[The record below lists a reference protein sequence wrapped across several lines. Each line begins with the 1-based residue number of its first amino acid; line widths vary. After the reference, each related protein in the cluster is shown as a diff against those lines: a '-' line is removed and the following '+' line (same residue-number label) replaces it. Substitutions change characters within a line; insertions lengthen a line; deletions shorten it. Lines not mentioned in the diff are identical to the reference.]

1 MSSDDDGRHHGMD
14 ASARPATSETTLPT
28 LDAYARHTAYSD
40 PGPHA
45 GLLAAI
51 EPDPASIGAAARAA
65 VVHYR
70 DANLS
75 PTADQR
81 EDPDRRWLSSIL
93 DAAAERQP
101 GPLDAARDP
110 GAQVAGCCRDHT
122 LFALGVLREH
132 DVPARSRI
140 GFAGYFSPP
149 FWHDHV
155 VVEHLERSP
164 DGERWV
170 RWDAELTPGDPW
182 SFDVRDMPT
191 GTDSPFRTAAE
202 AWRAIRSGGADA
214 ASYGVD
220 PGMPHLCG
228 KGFVREY
235 VLLEVAHRMRD
246 ELLLWD
252 LWGPMLGG
260 DGPGLGELVE
270 QAGIAVPQLDECAFD
285 GLADELAALLVA
297 ADGGDAAAEATLAA
311 RYTDTLL
318 RPGARVVTTSPS
330 GRGGVTDL
338 RARRTEWLAGTPSL

>member
-1 MSSDDDGRHHGMD
+1 MD
-14 ASARPATSETTLPT
+14 ASALPSVDGTTTPST

-51 EPDPASIGAAARAA
+51 EPDPASIGSAARAA

-70 DANLS
+70 DANLA
-75 PTADQR
+75 PTAEQR
-81 EDPDRRWLSSIL
+81 DDPDRRWLASIL

-101 GPLDAARDP
+101 GPLDAPREP
-110 GAQVAGCCRDHT
+110 EAQVAGCCRDHT

-132 DVPARSRI
+132 GVPARSRI
-140 GFAGYFSPP
+140 GFAGYFAPP
-149 FWHDHV
+149 FWGDHV
-155 VVEHLERSP
+155 VVEHW

-170 RWDAELTPGDPW
+170 RWDAELTPEGPW

-191 GTDSPFRTAAE
+191 GPESPFRTAAE
-202 AWRAIRSGGADA
+202 AWREIRSGAADA

-220 PGMPHLCG
+220 PGLPHLCG
-228 KGFVREY
+228 KGFVRDY

-252 LWGPMLGG
+252 LWGPMLVG
-260 DGPGLGELVE
+260 DGPNLAELVE
-270 QAGIAVPQLDECAFD
+270 HAGLAAARFDECALD

-297 ADGGDAAAEATLAA
+297 ADGGDVDAEATLAA
-311 RYTDTLL
+311 RYTDALL
-318 RPGARVVTTSPS
+318 RPGPRVVTTSPS

-338 RARRTEWLAGTPSL
+338 RERHTEWLGTMPSS

>member
-1 MSSDDDGRHHGMD
+1 MD
-14 ASARPATSETTLPT
+14 ASALPALGETTPPT
-28 LDAYARHTAYSD
+28 LDGYARHTAYSD
-40 PGPHA
+40 PGRHA
-45 GLLAAI
+45 ALLAAI
-51 EPDPASIGAAARAA
+51 DPDQASIGAAARAA

-70 DANLS
+70 DESLS
-75 PTADQR
+75 PTAEQR
-81 EDPDRRWLSSIL
+81 DDPDRRWLASIL
-93 DAAAERQP
+93 DAATERHP
-101 GPLDAARDP
+101 GPLDAPREV
-110 GAQVAGCCRDHT
+110 GSQVAGCCRDHT

-132 DVPARSRI
+132 GIPARSRI
-140 GFAGYFSPP
+140 GFAGYFAPP

-155 VVEHLERSP
+155 VVEHW
-164 DGERWV
+164 DGKRWV
-170 RWDAELTPGDPW
+170 RWDAELTPDGPW
-182 SFDVRDMPT
+182 AFDVRDLPT
-191 GTDSPFRTAAE
+191 GPDSPFRTAAE
-202 AWRAIRSGGADA
+202 AWRAIRAGDADP

-220 PGMPHLCG
+220 PGLPHLCG
-228 KGFVREY
+228 KGFVRDY

-270 QAGIAVPQLDECAFD
+270 RAGMTVPRLDECAFD

-297 ADGGDAAAEATLAA
+297 ADGGDTAAEATLAA

-338 RARRTEWLAGTPSL
+338 RARRTEWLGAAPSS